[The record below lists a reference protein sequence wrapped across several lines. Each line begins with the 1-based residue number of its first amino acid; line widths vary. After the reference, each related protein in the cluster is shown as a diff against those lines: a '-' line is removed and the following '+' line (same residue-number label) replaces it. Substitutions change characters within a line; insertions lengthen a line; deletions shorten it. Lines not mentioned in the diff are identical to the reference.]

1 MLADS
6 CNVRLIALLSADPRA
21 SISALARKV
30 RMSAPAVRE
39 RLTRM
44 EEAGIIR
51 GYRLDV
57 DPKAL
62 GWPVLAIVR
71 VRPMPGQLPRVA
83 ELAASM
89 PQVAEC
95 HRVTGDDCFILKV
108 HLQSLE
114 SLDLILDRFLI
125 FGPDDDFAGA
135 IDAGRAQEPAIGLR
149 REIRIA

>member
-1 MLADS
+1 
-6 CNVRLIALLSADPRA
+6 
-21 SISALARKV
+21 
-30 RMSAPAVRE
+30 
-39 RLTRM
+39 M

-108 HLQSLE
+108 HLQTLE

-125 FGPDDDFAGA
+125 FGQTTTSLVQSTPVA
-135 IDAGRAQEPAIGLR
+135 LR
-149 REIRIA
+149 SPPLASDVKSV